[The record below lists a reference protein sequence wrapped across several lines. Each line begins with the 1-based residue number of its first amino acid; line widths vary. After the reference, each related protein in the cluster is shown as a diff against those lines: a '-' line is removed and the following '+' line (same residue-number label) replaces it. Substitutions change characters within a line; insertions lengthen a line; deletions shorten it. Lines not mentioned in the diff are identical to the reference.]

1 MKHAKNSM
9 LIRNR
14 ETIRPCGRPKRYKLA
29 LLTFVGL
36 LAPVYFVPPVL
47 TESITGPRVLAVSVA
62 VAVIVVLMTYVIM
75 PLLKR
80 LTARWLC
87 EQPRRQS

>member
-1 MKHAKNSM
+1 MKHANNSM
-9 LIRNR
+9 HIGNGKSSP
-14 ETIRPCGRPKRYKLA
+14 PCGQPKRYKLA
-29 LLTFVGL
+29 FLTFVGL

-47 TESITGPRVLAVSVA
+47 TARITGPRLLAVSAA

-80 LTARWLC
+80 ITARWQF
-87 EQPRRQS
+87 EQPDRKF

>member
-1 MKHAKNSM
+1 MKGAKYSM

-14 ETIRPCGRPKRYKLA
+14 ESIRPCGQPKRHKLA

-47 TESITGPRVLAVSVA
+47 TATITGPRVLAVGAA

-87 EQPRRQS
+87 EQPGKQP